1 MKFDKARVIITLYFP
16 TYTILRLVIQNVIIE
31 LESCLK
37 FQLLKV
43 LGFTCKYNATQNST
57 LLK

>member
-1 MKFDKARVIITLYFP
+1 MKSGKARGIITLYFP
-16 TYTILRLVIQNVIIE
+16 TYTILYLVIQNAIRE
-31 LESCLK
+31 LKSCLK

-43 LGFTCKYNATQNST
+43 LGFMCKYNATQKST